1 MGRAPLRAGDGLRHR
16 SGAGAC
22 GPAPRVKTLAA
33 YMAAYNPTCSLYAC
47 DADLD
52 TSSAA
57 ASGASKTAC
66 ASTCTWVPNKHKKA
80 GTGLIAVRMRTKK
93 SDGAGG
99 LVAVRMRT
107 REL

>member
-22 GPAPRVKTLAA
+22 GPARRVKTLAA

-66 ASTCTWVPNKHKKA
+66 ASTCTWVPNKYKKA
-80 GTGLIAVRMRTKK
+80 GTCA
-93 SDGAGG
+93 
-99 LVAVRMRT
+99 
-107 REL
+107 